1 MRKLFHGVCVVVLG
15 CAVLAVPPAHAAP
28 PPLPPGKAKHVCDTP
43 AAGAVRCHAEIR
55 TDDNLN
61 PLVTSGP
68 AGYGPTELRNAYGIT
83 APGSATIAIVDAF
96 GYANAEKDL
105 ATYRTQFGLPP
116 CTSANGCF
124 RKLNQAGQPSPL
136 PPDQISWSQETALD
150 LDMASAICPGC
161 NLLLVEAN
169 SNSLNDLSTAVTT
182 AGRLGAHAISNSYGA
197 AESQSFATYEP
208 RYNIPGVAV
217 TVSTGDAGYGVQ
229 FPASSPHVVAVGGT
243 SLTSA
248 SNSRGWSETVWNGTG
263 SGCSTVFAKP
273 SWQVDTGCG
282 KRTAGDVAAVAD
294 PNTGVAVYAPGS
306 AGSSGWYVFGGTSA
320 GAPII
325 AAAYAING
333 GPVNYAADAY
343 SQATALND
351 VTAGTNGSCGT
362 YLCTAAGGY
371 DGPTGLGTPQGTTAF
386 GGGATSPPPPTGQP
400 SLAVAISGTG
410 NVVSNPAGIN
420 CTNPGGTGS
429 VCSASYPAGTSVT
442 LTATVTNTK
451 RDMFTGWSGG
461 DCAGSTPTCTV
472 ALSSNQ
478 SVQAIFQK
486 GRQAR
491 AQKQPS

>member
-1 MRKLFHGVCVVVLG
+1 VRKLFHGVCVFVLG

-83 APGSATIAIVDAF
+83 APASATIAIVDAF

-105 ATYRTQFGLPP
+105 ATYRAQFGLTP
-116 CTSANGCF
+116 CTSAAGCF

-136 PPDQISWSQETALD
+136 PGDNISWSQETALD

-333 GPVNYAADAY
+333 RPVNYAADAY

-351 VTAGTNGSCGT
+351 VTAGSNGSCGT

-371 DGPTGLGTPQGTTAF
+371 DGPTGLGTPKGTTAF
-386 GGGATSPPPPTGQP
+386 GGGATSPPPTGQP

-420 CTNPGGTGS
+420 CTNPAGTGS

-486 GRQAR
+486 GRQAK
-491 AQKQPS
+491 AQKLPS

>member
-1 MRKLFHGVCVVVLG
+1 MPCGDPNRRQPQPTGDFGARRVRPDGAAERLRHHRTRERHHRDRGCVWVRQRREGPGHISSAVRVAALYVCYRLLSKAQSG
-15 CAVLAVPPAHAAP
+15 GTAVP
-28 PPLPPGKAKHVCDTP
+28 LPG
-43 AAGAVRCHAEIR
+43 
-55 TDDNLN
+55 DN
-61 PLVTSGP
+61 
-68 AGYGPTELRNAYGIT
+68 
-83 APGSATIAIVDAF
+83 
-96 GYANAEKDL
+96 
-105 ATYRTQFGLPP
+105 
-116 CTSANGCF
+116 
-124 RKLNQAGQPSPL
+124 
-136 PPDQISWSQETALD
+136 ISWSQETALD

-333 GPVNYAADAY
+333 G
-343 SQATALND
+343 
-351 VTAGTNGSCGT
+351 
-362 YLCTAAGGY
+362 
-371 DGPTGLGTPQGTTAF
+371 
-386 GGGATSPPPPTGQP
+386 
-400 SLAVAISGTG
+400 
-410 NVVSNPAGIN
+410 
-420 CTNPGGTGS
+420 
-429 VCSASYPAGTSVT
+429 
-442 LTATVTNTK
+442 
-451 RDMFTGWSGG
+451 R
-461 DCAGSTPTCTV
+461 
-472 ALSSNQ
+472 
-478 SVQAIFQK
+478 
-486 GRQAR
+486 
-491 AQKQPS
+491 